1 MLSCKLEPLNIV
13 GFAGYTVVYLVWDL
27 GHRVNVML
35 EHYVDEHF
43 VFDERYEMISLNR
56 CEIFITSDTFQNT
69 CYVCLLQ

>member
-13 GFAGYTVVYLVWDL
+13 GFASYIVVYLVLDL

-43 VFDERYEMISLNR
+43 VFYERYEMIRLNR
-56 CEIFITSDTFQNT
+56 CEIFITSDTFQHM
-69 CYVCLLQ
+69 YVCLIQ